1 MIIIIL
7 KASYYISGSR
17 GGSPLYPLEN
27 LNFLHLYIIKLS
39 KNIPRTPPPPFYPP
53 TNLVIP
59 QLSLKRIP
67 GSAHVLPIVLCV
79 SLGGISSYSDT
90 WQITLSNWIDETVI
104 VTSDICC
111 IVTSYFFVF
120 SQISTMAIIRHTNEY
135 PDVSISVY
143 KYSTYF
149 WIYYRIIP
157 LYASKLNAISYLCR
171 PTGT

>member
-17 GGSPLYPLEN
+17 GGSPLYPLGN

-111 IVTSYFFVF
+111 IVTSYFFVYRDSDF
-120 SQISTMAIIRHTNEY
+120 RRFLLWLSSGIQMNIPMWVFQFTNILRTSEY
-135 PDVSISVY
+135 TTVLYLYMQVS
-143 KYSTYF
+143 
-149 WIYYRIIP
+149 
-157 LYASKLNAISYLCR
+157 
-171 PTGT
+171 

>member
-111 IVTSYFFVF
+111 IVTSYFFVYRDSDF
-120 SQISTMAIIRHTNEY
+120 RRFPLWLSSGIQMNIPMWVFQFTNILRTSEY
-135 PDVSISVY
+135 TTVLYLYMQVS
-143 KYSTYF
+143 
-149 WIYYRIIP
+149 
-157 LYASKLNAISYLCR
+157 
-171 PTGT
+171 

>member
-67 GSAHVLPIVLCV
+67 GSAHVLPTVLCV

-111 IVTSYFFVF
+111 IVTSYFFVYRDSDF
-120 SQISTMAIIRHTNEY
+120 RRFLLWLSSGIQMNIPMWVLQFTNILRTSEY
-135 PDVSISVY
+135 TTVLYLYMQVS
-143 KYSTYF
+143 
-149 WIYYRIIP
+149 
-157 LYASKLNAISYLCR
+157 
-171 PTGT
+171 

>member
-1 MIIIIL
+1 M

-104 VTSDICC
+104 VTSAICC
-111 IVTSYFFVF
+111 IVTSYFFVYRDSDF
-120 SQISTMAIIRHTNEY
+120 RRFLLWLSSGIQMNIPMWVFQFTNILRTSEY
-135 PDVSISVY
+135 TTVLYLYMQVS
-143 KYSTYF
+143 
-149 WIYYRIIP
+149 
-157 LYASKLNAISYLCR
+157 
-171 PTGT
+171 

>member
-111 IVTSYFFVF
+111 IVTSYFFVYRDSDF
-120 SQISTMAIIRHTNEY
+120 CRFLLWLSSGIQMNIPMWVFQFTNILRTSEY
-135 PDVSISVY
+135 TTVLYLYMQVS
-143 KYSTYF
+143 
-149 WIYYRIIP
+149 
-157 LYASKLNAISYLCR
+157 
-171 PTGT
+171 

>member
-1 MIIIIL
+1 M

-111 IVTSYFFVF
+111 IVTSYFFVYRDSDF
-120 SQISTMAIIRHTNEY
+120 RRFLLWLSSGIQMNIPMWVFQFTNILRTSEY
-135 PDVSISVY
+135 TTVLYLYMQVS
-143 KYSTYF
+143 
-149 WIYYRIIP
+149 
-157 LYASKLNAISYLCR
+157 
-171 PTGT
+171 

>member
-90 WQITLSNWIDETVI
+90 WQITLSNWIGETVI

-111 IVTSYFFVF
+111 IVTSYFFVYRDSDF
-120 SQISTMAIIRHTNEY
+120 RRFLLWLSSGIQMNIPMWVFQFTNILRTSEY
-135 PDVSISVY
+135 TTVLYLYMQVS
-143 KYSTYF
+143 
-149 WIYYRIIP
+149 
-157 LYASKLNAISYLCR
+157 
-171 PTGT
+171 

>member
-111 IVTSYFFVF
+111 IVTSYFFVYRDSDF
-120 SQISTMAIIRHTNEY
+120 RRFLLWLSSGIQMNIPMWVFQFTNILRTSEY
-135 PDVSISVY
+135 TTVLYLYMQVS
-143 KYSTYF
+143 
-149 WIYYRIIP
+149 
-157 LYASKLNAISYLCR
+157 
-171 PTGT
+171 

>member
-111 IVTSYFFVF
+111 IVTSYFFVYRDSDF
-120 SQISTMAIIRHTNEY
+120 RRFLLWLSSGIQMNIPMWVFQFTNILRTSEY
-135 PDVSISVY
+135 TTV
-143 KYSTYF
+143 
-149 WIYYRIIP
+149 
-157 LYASKLNAISYLCR
+157 LYTFICK
-171 PTGT
+171 